1 MIGVKTGQQSQS
13 SDSKDIR
20 MAGCDVHLTFHQ
32 TAGNQWAAE
41 ATFRC
46 GVEDKQREESTGS
59 GPCATREEAEQ
70 RVLGRVSDMLG
81 HNVDRHTSRVNNPT
95 EEHP

>member
-1 MIGVKTGQQSQS
+1 MEPGQQSQS
-13 SDSKDIR
+13 SDSKAIR

-32 TAGNQWAAE
+32 TDGSQWSAE
-41 ATFRC
+41 ASFRC
-46 GVEDKQREESTGS
+46 GVEEKRREESVHS

-70 RVLGRVSDMLG
+70 LVLGRVSDMLG